1 MLDDKLLFHFP
12 ARSNMQRRR
21 TKVKQPIL
29 ACFFFKMKRTSS
41 LGICPG
47 NHINLIGILSF
58 FAEWNQKWKYNAF
71 FSKKETENFRRPK
84 EGEYRDLCTVNNKIF
99 FWL

>member
-1 MLDDKLLFHFP
+1 MKHT
-12 ARSNMQRRR
+12 SNL
-21 TKVKQPIL
+21 II
-29 ACFFFKMKRTSS
+29 S
-41 LGICPG
+41 PG

-71 FSKKETENFRRPK
+71 FSRRETGHFKRPK
-84 EGEYRDLCTVNNKIF
+84 EGEYRNLCTVNNKIF